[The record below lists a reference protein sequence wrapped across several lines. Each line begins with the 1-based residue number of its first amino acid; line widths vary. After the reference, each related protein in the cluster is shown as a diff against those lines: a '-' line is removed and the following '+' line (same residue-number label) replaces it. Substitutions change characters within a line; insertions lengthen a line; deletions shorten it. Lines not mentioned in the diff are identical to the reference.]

1 MSSQVQ
7 AAQVQAAQVQAAQ
20 IHYTEFGGP
29 EVLSYVEVP
38 VPSAPE
44 GGVVV
49 ETRAIGVNP
58 IDSKLR
64 SGARASAPLT
74 APRVPGSDA
83 SGVVVEVGAGVD
95 DWVVGDDVVLR
106 GAHGAYATHVVA
118 SASQLVRKP
127 AGVGWNEAAAVGV
140 PTSTAYQALRSL
152 GVEVGSVVL
161 VHAGSGAVGQA
172 AIQFARNWGAT
183 VIATGGE
190 RNQARMG
197 ELGAIPVEYGPGLL
211 QNIRA
216 AAPGPIDI
224 VLDGAGTDEALEAS
238 FALVADRSHIGTIVV
253 GARAAELGIQAWSG
267 GNPLPLTAEEQ
278 RLRAE
283 SYAVTLELLE
293 LGDFEVEIGARYP
306 LSAAAEAQRANMSG
320 EHRGKIILDP
330 RA

>member
-1 MSSQVQ
+1 MS
-7 AAQVQAAQVQAAQ
+7 AEGQAAQVQAAQ
-20 IHYTEFGGP
+20 IQYGEFGGP

-38 VPSAPE
+38 IPSAPD

-83 SGVVVEVGAGVD
+83 SGVVVAVGTGVD
-95 DWVVGDDVVLR
+95 DWAVGDEVVLR
-106 GAHGAYATHVVA
+106 GAHGAYATHLVA
-118 SASQLVRKP
+118 SADQLVRKP
-127 AGVGWNEAAAVGV
+127 AGVGWDEAAAIGV
-140 PTSTAYQALRSL
+140 PASTAYQALRTL

-161 VHAGSGAVGQA
+161 IHAGSGAVGQA

-224 VLDGAGTDEALEAS
+224 VLDAAGTDEALEAS
-238 FALVADRSHIGTIVV
+238 FALVADRSKIGTVVV

-283 SYAVTLELLE
+283 AYAVTLELLE

-306 LSAAAEAQRANMSG
+306 LSAAAEAQRASMAG

>member
-1 MSSQVQ
+1 MAERDQ
-7 AAQVQAAQVQAAQ
+7 AAPAQAAQ
-20 IHYTEFGGP
+20 IQYAEFGGP
-29 EVLSYVEVP
+29 EVLSFVDVP
-38 VPSAPE
+38 VPHAPA

-74 APRVPGSDA
+74 SPRVPGSDA
-83 SGVVVEVGAGVD
+83 SGVVVEVGSGVT
-95 DWVVGDDVVLR
+95 DWVVGDEVVLR

-118 SASQLVRKP
+118 SVDQLVRKP
-127 AGVGWNEAAAVGV
+127 AAVGWDEAAAIGV
-140 PTSTAYQALRSL
+140 PASTAYQALRTL
-152 GVEVGSVVL
+152 GVELGSTVL
-161 VHAGSGAVGQA
+161 IHAGSGAVGQA

-183 VIATGGE
+183 VIATGSE

-216 AAPGPIDI
+216 AAPGPIDV

-238 FALVADRSHIGTIVV
+238 FALVADRSRIGTIVV

-278 RLRAE
+278 ALRAE
-283 SYAVTLELLE
+283 AHGVTLELIE

-306 LSAAAEAQRANMSG
+306 LSAAAEAQEASMG
-320 EHRGKIILDP
+320 GAVRGKIILDP
-330 RA
+330 RG

>member
-1 MSSQVQ
+1 VVSAQGQ
-7 AAQVQAAQVQAAQ
+7 GAQV
-20 IHYTEFGGP
+20 HYAEFGGP
-29 EVLSYVEVP
+29 EVLSFVEVP
-38 VPSAPE
+38 IPSAPAD
-44 GGVVV
+44 GVVV

-83 SGVVVEVGAGVD
+83 SGVVVAVGADVH
-95 DWVVGDDVVLR
+95 DWVVGDEVVLR

-118 SASQLVRKP
+118 SASQLVQKP
-127 AGVGWNEAAAVGV
+127 AAVGWEEGAAVGV

-152 GVEVGSVVL
+152 GVEVGTTVL
-161 VHAGSGAVGQA
+161 IHAGSGAVGQA

-183 VIATGGE
+183 VVATGGE

-197 ELGAIPVEYGPGLL
+197 ELGAIPVEYGPALL

-216 AAPGPIDI
+216 AVPDPIDV
-224 VLDGAGTDEALEAS
+224 VLDAAGTDEALEAS

-253 GARAAELGIQAWSG
+253 GARAAELGIRAWSG

-278 RLRAE
+278 QLRAE
-283 SYAVTLELLE
+283 SYAVTLELME

-306 LSAAAEAQRANMSG
+306 LSAAVEAQRASMSG
-320 EHRGKIILDP
+320 AVRGKIILDP
-330 RA
+330 RT